1 VGTPS
6 ISAASLGQQLNEQFG
21 AASAERLLAYRP
33 EAVSETMWLAIRDRV
48 LQVLIRADL
57 KSGES
62 ARKSL
67 PALLHFTSWAH
78 TCGLVVDQEDF
89 FTPENVEAWRE
100 VAARDAQLGK
110 GVLSIGSVA
119 DHVSRLRQMGPR
131 VNPAGNWP
139 PKAGKIDGGI
149 RRRLRGPYTDTEVQE
164 WRKAVLT
171 APNSARR
178 TAAEGFMGLGF
189 GAGLAPRELVLM
201 TSAMVCE
208 EPDGLWVD
216 VPGPRA
222 RRIPVAAP
230 WNALLL
236 NAARARA
243 SESTLLSISD
253 SKNGLAYAA
262 ARLKLLAHRQVL
274 SVRRMRTTWM
284 VYRLRAGVDPRLV
297 ATWAGLE
304 TLNDL
309 PDLISFMPES
319 CPDQA
324 LAAMRASVL
333 KFRAS

>member
-1 VGTPS
+1 MG
-6 ISAASLGQQLNEQFG
+6 ISGVSDVSSGQQLTDHFG

-33 EAVSETMWLAIRDRV
+33 EAVSNAMWSAIRGDV
-48 LQVLIRADL
+48 LQALVRADL

-67 PALLHFTSWAH
+67 PALLHFTSWAY
-78 TCGLVVDQEDF
+78 TCGLLGDREDF

-100 VAARDAQLGK
+100 VAARDAHLSN
-110 GVLSIGSVA
+110 GVLSLGSVA

-131 VNPAGNWP
+131 VNPHGNWP
-139 PKAGKIDGGI
+139 PKAGKVDGGI
-149 RRRLRGPYTDTEVQE
+149 RRRLRGPYTDTEVQD

-178 TAAEGFMGLGF
+178 TAAQGFMGLGF

-208 EPDGLWVD
+208 EPDGLWVE

-222 RRIPVAAP
+222 RRVPVAAP

-236 NAARARA
+236 HAARARA
-243 SESTLLSISD
+243 SESTLLSIPD
-253 SKNGLAYAA
+253 SKNGLANAA
-262 ARLKLLAHRQVL
+262 AQLKLFAERQVL

-297 ATWAGLE
+297 ATWAGLN

-309 PDLISFMPES
+309 PDLISFMPEP
-319 CPDQA
+319 CPDPA
-324 LAAMRASVL
+324 LAGMRASVL
-333 KFRAS
+333 EFRAS